1 MASVGNLERDGA
13 ARTVLGCLGLEL
25 LLYML
30 KLKTES
36 RASNNSSEG
45 VRESG
50 ASGEEECS

>member
-1 MASVGNLERDGA
+1 M

-30 KLKTES
+30 ELKTES
-36 RASNNSSEG
+36 RAGNNSSEG

-50 ASGEEECS
+50 ASGEEEYS